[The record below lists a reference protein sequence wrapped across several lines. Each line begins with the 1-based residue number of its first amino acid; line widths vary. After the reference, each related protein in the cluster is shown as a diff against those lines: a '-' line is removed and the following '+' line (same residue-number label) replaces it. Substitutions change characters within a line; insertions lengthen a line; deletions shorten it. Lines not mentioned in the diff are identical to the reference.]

1 MASRLAIIIL
11 FFLSFWSPDCSAQS
25 SNFLSLEIGSFQKQR
40 HEFKINRKRGNE
52 YKLTIN
58 SSYRTKLAEKV
69 SNKIYMTTVP
79 EGPYG
84 AISGLKAAHNRRPL
98 KKDREIMVLDASRQ
112 DVFLTD
118 SRIYTLLWPDGLTVG
133 DTLSVSFSKI
143 FEDVKNFPPIFI
155 FNADSIAGVSL
166 HFKYPKEISVDFEI
180 SFPQG
185 AIPYRISD
193 TVGGRVLE
201 FSSLKRIEEKEYF
214 PFNDLLAVILCR
226 VTLGN
231 EVLNLPTP
239 ELLSRWYQK
248 MLDSLV
254 RPESTLAGISIE
266 GLDTA
271 NSNVDKLRLI
281 NDFVHK
287 KIRYYSDLRNDH
299 AIFPHAPSLVIENM
313 YGDCKDRAYLA
324 KVLAAGEGIK
334 VDLAL
339 VSSRY
344 RPETEMIYYGFFDH
358 VVCYYEDSTSRL
370 FFDPTAKN
378 ISFGYLPDFLYGKK
392 ALVLDHNNPRFLAI
406 EFPPLLP
413 SLELTIDLTEG
424 FLDSSQASV
433 TFRNSLGVSAIS
445 SLAEL
450 QPSNRDQFLSS
461 LISERV
467 VGIGLSEFQLVDSGG
482 QVVKFQANADMT
494 NYRGATPDKV
504 ILPQNGIIIADN
516 KILRRENDSFPLYFG
531 SPQYTAVTLK
541 FGADEF
547 LPPTDSFMIEVD
559 NSCFYSSRATEDS
572 SGVLSIDYQYRR
584 FSSVLAGD
592 RKQAFI
598 DFCRGY
604 FNNKANI
611 YTLIRRR
618 L

>member
-1 MASRLAIIIL
+1 MTSRLAIIFFI
-11 FFLSFWSPDCSAQS
+11 FLSVRYPDCAAQS
-25 SNFLSLEIGSFQKQR
+25 SDFSSLEISSFQKQR
-40 HEFKINRKRGNE
+40 HEFNIKRKRSAE

-58 SSYRTKLAEKV
+58 SSYRTTLAEKV
-69 SNKIYMTTVP
+69 SNKIYMTSLP

-84 AISGLKAAHNRRPL
+84 SISGLKAAHNKRPL
-98 KKDREIMVLDASRQ
+98 KKGREIMVLDASRQ

-118 SRIYTLLWPDGLTVG
+118 SRIYTILWPDGLTVG
-133 DTLSVSFSKI
+133 DTLSISFSKI

-155 FNADSIAGVSL
+155 SNADSIAGVSL
-166 HFKYPKEISVDFEI
+166 YFKYPKEISVDFEI
-180 SFPQG
+180 SFPRG
-185 AIPYRISD
+185 AVPYRISD
-193 TVGGRVLE
+193 TAGGKVLE

-231 EVLNLPTP
+231 QVLNLPTP
-239 ELLSRWYQK
+239 ELLSRWYQE

-254 RPESTLAGISIE
+254 RPESTLAGIFID

-271 NSNVDKLRLI
+271 NSNIERLRLI

-299 AIFPHAPSLVIENM
+299 AIFPHAPSFVIEKM

-324 KVLAAGEGIK
+324 KVLAAREGIE

-339 VSSRY
+339 VSSRH
-344 RPETEMIYYGFFDH
+344 RLETEMIFYGFFDH
-358 VVCYYEDSTSRL
+358 VLCYYEDSVNHL
-370 FFDPTAKN
+370 FFDPTAKY
-378 ISFGYLPDFLYGKK
+378 IPFGYLPDFLYGKK

-413 SLELTIDLTEG
+413 SLELSIDLTEG
-424 FLDSSQASV
+424 LLDSSQATV

-461 LISERV
+461 LISQRV
-467 VGIGLSEFQLVDSGG
+467 VGIGLREFQMVDSGG
-482 QVVKFQANADMT
+482 QVVRFQARADMT
-494 NYRGATPDKV
+494 NFRGATPDKV

-531 SPQYTAVTLK
+531 SPQYTAITLK
-541 FGADEF
+541 FGAGEF
-547 LPPTDSFMIEVD
+547 LAPTDSFMIELD
-559 NSCFYSSRATEDS
+559 DSCFYRSRTTEDS
-572 SGVLSIDYQYRR
+572 SGNFSIDYQYRR